1 MRMETR
7 AVVATGPG
15 ELELRRYPLPEI
27 GDEDGIL
34 KIELAGVCGSDPGIF
49 NGKTARAPRPWPIIL
64 GHEIVGRIHRMGAAA
79 QKRHGVR
86 EGDRVIIE
94 YAFGCGMCHP
104 CRQGRYTLCER
115 YYNYGSMI
123 SCADPPHLF
132 GAYADYLYIH
142 PRAMVH
148 KIGEAIS
155 PEEGVLISAVVGNG
169 VRWLRHIGG
178 VTIGQPVAIV
188 GPGQQGLA
196 AVAVAKA
203 AGAGP
208 IIVIGRERDAARLE
222 MARRFGADQVVNIDQ
237 EDAEPAVAAAT
248 QGRMA
253 DLVMDASGHPS
264 GARLAFNLAGTGA
277 SVILPGLYGGNTE
290 IPLPLDRA
298 VYREIRLIGVFS
310 HDSRAVRAAI
320 EIVRR
325 GKYPFKEMISHRFPL
340 EKAREALALVG
351 GDDPDAVPMKV
362 VLDPAITD

>member
-1 MRMETR
+1 
-7 AVVATGPG
+7 
-15 ELELRRYPLPEI
+15 
-27 GDEDGIL
+27 
-34 KIELAGVCGSDPGIF
+34 
-49 NGKTARAPRPWPIIL
+49 
-64 GHEIVGRIHRMGAAA
+64 
-79 QKRHGVR
+79 
-86 EGDRVIIE
+86 
-94 YAFGCGMCHP
+94 
-104 CRQGRYTLCER
+104 
-115 YYNYGSMI
+115 
-123 SCADPPHLF
+123 
-132 GAYADYLYIH
+132 
-142 PRAMVH
+142 
-148 KIGEAIS
+148 
-155 PEEGVLISAVVGNG
+155 
-169 VRWLRHIGG
+169 
-178 VTIGQPVAIV
+178 
-188 GPGQQGLA
+188 
-196 AVAVAKA
+196 
-203 AGAGP
+203 
-208 IIVIGRERDAARLE
+208 LE